1 MSSSNFRGLENFIN
15 GGHMKRIGRFLL
27 IFGIGSVV
35 LYFLNMQFIILAW
48 VDMWGPEV
56 GWAIKVGM
64 IVVGAVLWFLGNK
77 QETVKTTA

>member
-1 MSSSNFRGLENFIN
+1 
-15 GGHMKRIGRFLL
+15 MKRIGRFLL

-56 GWAIKVGM
+56 GWAIKIGM
-64 IVVGAVLWFLGNK
+64 IVVGAALWFLGNK